1 MYEISIQKQF
11 KFWISLF
18 ELLVCTF
25 QDAKFLHFV
34 SRHRFAFNFLLFFFF
49 LDQQIT
55 KTAEVYISSV
65 CFVKRYFYLLD
76 AKNLCIKNTLKKE
89 HKNMKKFKKEN

>member
-1 MYEISIQKQF
+1 MQSFFIL
-11 KFWISLF
+11 SLDI
-18 ELLVCTF
+18 V
-25 QDAKFLHFV
+25 LHLIFY
-34 SRHRFAFNFLLFFFF
+34 FFFSF